1 MDFNHYSITISGR
14 VQGVWFR
21 KYARD
26 KALELGLKGFIRN
39 EFNGDVYAEA
49 EGSSDELHLFID
61 WLRIGSPLS
70 QVENVAFEP
79 GELKHFSGFEIR
91 R

>member
-1 MDFNHYSITISGR
+1 MEINHYKITISGR

-26 KALELGLKGFIRN
+26 KALELGLKGYVRN

-49 EGSSDELHLFID
+49 EGSSDDLNLFID

-70 QVENVAFEP
+70 QVENISYRP
-79 GELKHFSGFEIR
+79 GELKHYSGFEIR